1 MTNGPRKGALV
12 AGLILMV
19 IGLIFFLEIWY
30 EQFSILRLI
39 GRYWPVIL
47 ILIGVMK
54 LYSYFTWK
62 EPPSVPDSA
71 PKE

>member
-1 MTNGPRKGALV
+1 MTSGPRKGALV

-19 IGLIFFLEIWY
+19 VGVIFFLEIWY

-47 ILIGVMK
+47 ILVGVMK
-54 LYSYFTWK
+54 IYNYFTWK
-62 EPPSVPDSA
+62 EPPSVPDSG

>member
-12 AGLILMV
+12 AGLILIAIGV
-19 IGLIFFLEIWY
+19 IFYLEIWY
-30 EQFSILRLI
+30 EPFSILRFI

-47 ILIGVMK
+47 ILIGLRK
-54 LYSYFTWK
+54 IYGYFTWK
-62 EPPSVPDSA
+62 EPVSVPDSA